1 MYSEETVDA
10 LFAFT
15 ECEQSISV
23 NLLVIKDSL
32 PAVMTVTEVVEHHAK
47 QLVSI
52 LTKELELERAELKD
66 KLHQRTLERI
76 FIEER
81 IYKKIEEMKT
91 AETVVAAVI
100 AGFKPFMNEIGP
112 RGVSEEDVITSYSI
126 HYTKLYDALL
136 MS

>member
-1 MYSEETVDA
+1 VEIEVKLARGVYSQETVDA

-23 NLLVIKDSL
+23 NLLVIKDGL
-32 PAVMTVTEVVEHHAK
+32 PTIMTVTELIQHHAN

-52 LTKELELERAELKD
+52 LTRELELEREELLD

-81 IYKKIEEMKT
+81 
-91 AETVVAAVI
+91 
-100 AGFKPFMNEIGP
+100 
-112 RGVSEEDVITSYSI
+112 
-126 HYTKLYDALL
+126 L
-136 MS
+136 